1 MKNKDKKITL
11 DDLADELMFEIY
23 QKMQF
28 RSISQLEEG
37 EMKKVFKKFF
47 RKAIKI
53 NNKIFDNEST
63 TTN

>member
-28 RSISQLEEG
+28 RSNSQLEEG
-37 EMKKVFKKFF
+37 DMKKVFKKFF

-53 NNKIFDNEST
+53 HDKIIDNEPA

>member
-63 TTN
+63 ATN

>member
-28 RSISQLEEG
+28 RSISQFEEG

-63 TTN
+63 ATN